1 LNIGGNVKLPGLA
14 DVSGMFPVFPGA
26 ASTNQIPAP
35 KNRGWYSKDIKKCVF
50 MFRVFIRAD
59 PI

>member
-1 LNIGGNVKLPGLA
+1 MKLPGLA